1 MKTVSK
7 IALAVALVAGLSATS
22 MAVHTASAGGWGYGY
37 GWNNNQQGGNWMG
50 RGGGMM
56 RGGYNRGPRG
66 GMMGRGMMRGGMM
79 GGGFMGGAMMLQQFD
94 ANNDGVLTKEEV
106 NTGFDKKVTEND
118 KDGDNAINL
127 QEFKAEWL
135 KLTQNR
141 MARGFQFMDSDA
153 DGKIT
158 PAELKAHADRMFA
171 FMDSNNDGKIDQND
185 GPQRGMGYGRGAGPR
200 FMQAPAQAPANSNST
215 Q

>member
-1 MKTVSK
+1 MKNATK
-7 IALAVALVAGLSATS
+7 LALAVALVAGLSATTV
-22 MAVHTASAGGWGYGY
+22 AVHTASAGGWGY

-56 RGGYNRGPRG
+56 RGGMMGPGMGRG
-66 GMMGRGMMRGGMM
+66 GMMAGGPMS
-79 GGGFMGGAMMLQQFD
+79 GAMMLQQFD
-94 ANNDGVLTKEEV
+94 ANNDGALTKEELD
-106 NTGFDKKVTEND
+106 TGFEKKVSEND

-127 QEFKAEWL
+127 EEFKAEWL

-141 MARGFQFMDSDA
+141 MARGFQFMDTNA

-158 PAELKAHADRMFA
+158 PEELKAHANQMFA
-171 FMDSNNDGKIDQND
+171 FMDRNNDGKIDQTD
-185 GPQRGMGYGRGAGPR
+185 RPQRGMGYGRGGGPR
-200 FMQAPAQAPANSNST
+200 FMQPPAAAPATPAPTTPDSSA